1 MKKRK
6 IIAKLMVLS
15 MIISNVS
22 GINVQANENIY
33 LTNDNI
39 IEYTDKA
46 EAENSRTFEELNVNE
61 NVNFD
66 EIVENDDLIL
76 NENEIIENVEE
87 IEEVAEEFLE
97 TEIEVVSDEINI
109 ASPMVSRAAAIGNVN
124 ILSSDSTTVAQA
136 EAWARA
142 KGATEE
148 FIGLASLY
156 QKYASSRGG
165 VNWVVAYVQAAKET
179 GYGKFGGV
187 LDASYH
193 NPCGLKE
200 SSGGSDTDPN
210 AHKRFDNWDQGVIA
224 HLDHLALYA
233 GSAGY
238 PKTNYVSSWNNGN
251 LDSTSTYDSR
261 HFKYLAGTVTTVNAL
276 GGKWAPSK
284 TYGLEIFRLYC
295 DLTGAKYLDARNNLD
310 EPNNNAIITDGMLRV
325 RGWAVHAFGIKEINV
340 SLDGIYLG
348 IANCGVARP
357 DIVNVYPA
365 YFNSAESGYDTT
377 FNISNISNGSKTL
390 EMKIVA
396 NDGSYQTVTKTVNVN
411 RAVLETKSFLDS
423 PEENLNVT
431 TDTIRVRGWALD
443 SSGVKSVE
451 AFVDGKSLGNI
462 SYGAL
467 RPDVNKVCP
476 GYPSG
481 DNAGFDETV
490 NISSLSN
497 GKKTLEVKIT
507 GNSGTVQTIKRT
519 ISINRKSLEAKSFL
533 DSPEEN
539 LNVTTDTIRVRGWA
553 LDSSG
558 VKSVEAFVDG
568 KLLGNISYG
577 ALRPDVNKV
586 CPGYP
591 SGDNAGFDETVNI
604 SSLSNGKKTLEIK
617 ITGNSGTV
625 QTIKRTISINRKSL
639 EAKSFLDSPE
649 ENLNVTT
656 DTIRVRGWAL
666 DSSGVKSVEAFVDG
680 KSLGNISYGAL
691 RPDVNKVCPGY
702 PSGDNA
708 GFDETVNIS
717 SLSNGKKTLEIKITG
732 NSGTVQTIKRTIS
745 INRKSLEAKS
755 FLDSPEENLNVT
767 TDTIRVRGWALDS
780 SGVKS
785 VEAFVDGK
793 SLGNISYGALRPDVN
808 KVCPGYPSGDN
819 AGFDETVN
827 ISSLSNGKKTLEVKI
842 TGNSG
847 TVQTIKV
854 NFNKVTLESRNFLD
868 EPTVN
873 SSIVGTMTVRGWALS
888 EAGTKEVRI
897 KLDGQLLGKATIN
910 VTRNDVYNVHPE
922 YNNKKSGFTAT
933 FDISKVSAGTKELIV
948 EIEDNYGN
956 VQIVTRKIKKS
967 NKVVYID
974 AGHDYGGDRG
984 AVRVINGVTYDET
997 TLNIEVAEYLRT
1009 ELINRGYEVIMAR
1022 RMGERPTSSNY
1033 RENLWNRINAANNAN
1048 ADFYISIHQNT
1059 STTTSANGVEAY
1071 YSSVKPDSLNDITYK
1086 LNTSKAVAA
1095 SISSGIASALSMTNR
1110 GAKDD
1115 EFMVVK
1121 YTNMPAVLVECGFIS
1136 NENEAKKISDSSNQ
1150 KKIASVIADS
1160 IHNAL
1165 K

>member
-66 EIVENDDLIL
+66 EIVENGDLIL

-148 FIGLASLY
+148 FIRLASLY

-310 EPNNNAIITDGMLRV
+310 EPSNNAIITDDMLRV

-348 IANCGVARP
+348 IANYGVSRP

-443 SSGVKSVE
+443 SSGV
-451 AFVDGKSLGNI
+451 
-462 SYGAL
+462 
-467 RPDVNKVCP
+467 R
-476 GYPSG
+476 
-481 DNAGFDETV
+481 
-490 NISSLSN
+490 
-497 GKKTLEVKIT
+497 
-507 GNSGTVQTIKRT
+507 
-519 ISINRKSLEAKSFL
+519 
-533 DSPEEN
+533 
-539 LNVTTDTIRVRGWA
+539 
-553 LDSSG
+553 
-558 VKSVEAFVDG
+558 
-568 KLLGNISYG
+568 
-577 ALRPDVNKV
+577 
-586 CPGYP
+586 
-591 SGDNAGFDETVNI
+591 
-604 SSLSNGKKTLEIK
+604 
-617 ITGNSGTV
+617 
-625 QTIKRTISINRKSL
+625 
-639 EAKSFLDSPE
+639 
-649 ENLNVTT
+649 
-656 DTIRVRGWAL
+656 
-666 DSSGVKSVEAFVDG
+666 SVEAFVDG

-780 SGVKS
+780 SGVRS

-854 NFNKVTLESRNFLD
+854 NFNKVTLESRKFLD

-1110 GAKDD
+1110 GAKDE

>member
-66 EIVENDDLIL
+66 EIVENGDLIL

-148 FIGLASLY
+148 FIRLASLY

-310 EPNNNAIITDGMLRV
+310 EPSNNAIITDDMLRV

-348 IANCGVARP
+348 IANYGVSRP

-443 SSGVKSVE
+443 SSGV
-451 AFVDGKSLGNI
+451 
-462 SYGAL
+462 
-467 RPDVNKVCP
+467 R
-476 GYPSG
+476 
-481 DNAGFDETV
+481 
-490 NISSLSN
+490 
-497 GKKTLEVKIT
+497 
-507 GNSGTVQTIKRT
+507 
-519 ISINRKSLEAKSFL
+519 
-533 DSPEEN
+533 
-539 LNVTTDTIRVRGWA
+539 
-553 LDSSG
+553 
-558 VKSVEAFVDG
+558 
-568 KLLGNISYG
+568 
-577 ALRPDVNKV
+577 
-586 CPGYP
+586 
-591 SGDNAGFDETVNI
+591 
-604 SSLSNGKKTLEIK
+604 
-617 ITGNSGTV
+617 
-625 QTIKRTISINRKSL
+625 
-639 EAKSFLDSPE
+639 
-649 ENLNVTT
+649 
-656 DTIRVRGWAL
+656 
-666 DSSGVKSVEAFVDG
+666 SVEAFVDG

-780 SGVKS
+780 SGVRSVEAFVDGKSLGNISYGALRPDVNKVCPGYPSGDNAGFDETVNISSLSNGKKTLEIKITGNSGTVQTIKRTISINRKSLEAKSFLDSPEENLNVTTDTIRVRGWALDSSGVRS

-854 NFNKVTLESRNFLD
+854 NFNKVTLESRKFLD

-1110 GAKDD
+1110 GAKDE

>member
-22 GINVQANENIY
+22 GINVQATENIN
-33 LTNDNI
+33 LSNDNI
-39 IEYTDKA
+39 IYNDNF
-46 EAENSRTFEELNVNE
+46 EAENRETFEGDNVNE
-61 NVNFD
+61 NLIFH
-66 EIVENDDLIL
+66 ETVENDDLIS
-76 NENEIIENVEE
+76 NENEIVEDMEE
-87 IEEVAEEFLE
+87 IEGIAEEFNYNE
-97 TEIEVVSDEINI
+97 SEVVSEEINI

-136 EAWARA
+136 ESWARS

-148 FIGLASLY
+148 FIRLASLY

-310 EPNNNAIITDGMLRV
+310 EPSNNAIITDDMLRV

-348 IANCGVARP
+348 IANYGVSRP

-411 RAVLETKSFLDS
+411 RAVLET
-423 PEENLNVT
+423 
-431 TDTIRVRGWALD
+431 
-443 SSGVKSVE
+443 
-451 AFVDGKSLGNI
+451 
-462 SYGAL
+462 
-467 RPDVNKVCP
+467 
-476 GYPSG
+476 
-481 DNAGFDETV
+481 
-490 NISSLSN
+490 
-497 GKKTLEVKIT
+497 
-507 GNSGTVQTIKRT
+507 
-519 ISINRKSLEAKSFL
+519 KSFL

-680 KSLGNISYGAL
+680 KL
-691 RPDVNKVCPGY
+691 
-702 PSGDNA
+702 
-708 GFDETVNIS
+708 
-717 SLSNGKKTLEIKITG
+717 
-732 NSGTVQTIKRTIS
+732 
-745 INRKSLEAKS
+745 
-755 FLDSPEENLNVT
+755 
-767 TDTIRVRGWALDS
+767 
-780 SGVKS
+780 
-785 VEAFVDGK
+785 
-793 SLGNISYGALRPDVN
+793 LGNISYGALRPDVN

-1110 GAKDD
+1110 GAKDE

>member
-66 EIVENDDLIL
+66 EIVENGDLIL

-148 FIGLASLY
+148 FIRLASLY

-310 EPNNNAIITDGMLRV
+310 EPSNNAIITDDMLRV

-348 IANCGVARP
+348 IANYGVSRP

-443 SSGVKSVE
+443 SSGVRSVE

-481 DNAGFDETV
+481 DNAGFDEIV
-490 NISSLSN
+490 NIASLSN
-497 GKKTLEVKIT
+497 GKKTLEIKIT

-604 SSLSNGKKTLEIK
+604 SSLSNGKKTLE
-617 ITGNSGTV
+617 
-625 QTIKRTISINRKSL
+625 
-639 EAKSFLDSPE
+639 
-649 ENLNVTT
+649 
-656 DTIRVRGWAL
+656 
-666 DSSGVKSVEAFVDG
+666 
-680 KSLGNISYGAL
+680 
-691 RPDVNKVCPGY
+691 
-702 PSGDNA
+702 
-708 GFDETVNIS
+708 
-717 SLSNGKKTLEIKITG
+717 
-732 NSGTVQTIKRTIS
+732 
-745 INRKSLEAKS
+745 
-755 FLDSPEENLNVT
+755 
-767 TDTIRVRGWALDS
+767 
-780 SGVKS
+780 
-785 VEAFVDGK
+785 
-793 SLGNISYGALRPDVN
+793 
-808 KVCPGYPSGDN
+808 
-819 AGFDETVN
+819 
-827 ISSLSNGKKTLEVKI
+827 VKI

-854 NFNKVTLESRNFLD
+854 NFNKVTLESRKFLD

-1110 GAKDD
+1110 GAKDE

>member
-22 GINVQANENIY
+22 GINVQATENIN
-33 LTNDNI
+33 LPNDNI
-39 IEYTDKA
+39 IYNDNF
-46 EAENSRTFEELNVNE
+46 EAENRETFEGDNVNE
-61 NVNFD
+61 NLISH
-66 EIVENDDLIL
+66 ETVENDDLIS
-76 NENEIIENVEE
+76 NENEIVEDMEE
-87 IEEVAEEFLE
+87 IGEIAEEFNYNE
-97 TEIEVVSDEINI
+97 SEVVSEEINI
-109 ASPMVSRAAAIGNVN
+109 ASPTVSRAAAIGNVN

-136 EAWARA
+136 ESWARS

-148 FIGLASLY
+148 FIRLASLY

-310 EPNNNAIITDGMLRV
+310 EPSNNAIITDDMLRV

-348 IANCGVARP
+348 IANYGVSRP

-443 SSGVKSVE
+443 SSGV
-451 AFVDGKSLGNI
+451 
-462 SYGAL
+462 
-467 RPDVNKVCP
+467 R
-476 GYPSG
+476 
-481 DNAGFDETV
+481 
-490 NISSLSN
+490 
-497 GKKTLEVKIT
+497 
-507 GNSGTVQTIKRT
+507 
-519 ISINRKSLEAKSFL
+519 
-533 DSPEEN
+533 
-539 LNVTTDTIRVRGWA
+539 
-553 LDSSG
+553 
-558 VKSVEAFVDG
+558 
-568 KLLGNISYG
+568 
-577 ALRPDVNKV
+577 
-586 CPGYP
+586 
-591 SGDNAGFDETVNI
+591 
-604 SSLSNGKKTLEIK
+604 
-617 ITGNSGTV
+617 
-625 QTIKRTISINRKSL
+625 
-639 EAKSFLDSPE
+639 
-649 ENLNVTT
+649 
-656 DTIRVRGWAL
+656 
-666 DSSGVKSVEAFVDG
+666 SVEAFVDG

-780 SGVKS
+780 SGVRS

-827 ISSLSNGKKTLEVKI
+827 ISSLSNGKKTLEIKI

>member
-22 GINVQANENIY
+22 GINVQATENIN
-33 LTNDNI
+33 LPNDNI
-39 IEYTDKA
+39 IYNDNF
-46 EAENSRTFEELNVNE
+46 EAENRETFEGDNVNE
-61 NVNFD
+61 NLISH
-66 EIVENDDLIL
+66 ETVENDDLIS
-76 NENEIIENVEE
+76 NENEIVEDMEE
-87 IEEVAEEFLE
+87 IGEIAEEFNYNE
-97 TEIEVVSDEINI
+97 SEVVSEEINI

-136 EAWARA
+136 ESWARS

-148 FIGLASLY
+148 FIRLASLY

-310 EPNNNAIITDGMLRV
+310 EPSNNAIITDDMLRV

-348 IANCGVARP
+348 IANYGVSRP

-451 AFVDGKSLGNI
+451 AFVDG
-462 SYGAL
+462 
-467 RPDVNKVCP
+467 R
-476 GYPSG
+476 
-481 DNAGFDETV
+481 
-490 NISSLSN
+490 
-497 GKKTLEVKIT
+497 
-507 GNSGTVQTIKRT
+507 
-519 ISINRKSLEAKSFL
+519 
-533 DSPEEN
+533 
-539 LNVTTDTIRVRGWA
+539 
-553 LDSSG
+553 
-558 VKSVEAFVDG
+558 
-568 KLLGNISYG
+568 
-577 ALRPDVNKV
+577 
-586 CPGYP
+586 
-591 SGDNAGFDETVNI
+591 
-604 SSLSNGKKTLEIK
+604 
-617 ITGNSGTV
+617 
-625 QTIKRTISINRKSL
+625 
-639 EAKSFLDSPE
+639 
-649 ENLNVTT
+649 
-656 DTIRVRGWAL
+656 
-666 DSSGVKSVEAFVDG
+666 
-680 KSLGNISYGAL
+680 
-691 RPDVNKVCPGY
+691 
-702 PSGDNA
+702 
-708 GFDETVNIS
+708 
-717 SLSNGKKTLEIKITG
+717 
-732 NSGTVQTIKRTIS
+732 
-745 INRKSLEAKS
+745 
-755 FLDSPEENLNVT
+755 
-767 TDTIRVRGWALDS
+767 
-780 SGVKS
+780 
-785 VEAFVDGK
+785 

-910 VTRNDVYNVHPE
+910 VARNDVYNVHPE

-997 TLNIEVAEYLRT
+997 TLNIAEYLRT

-1033 RENLWNRINAANNAN
+1033 RESLWNRINAANNAN

>member
-22 GINVQANENIY
+22 GINVQATENIN
-33 LTNDNI
+33 LSNDNI
-39 IEYTDKA
+39 IYNDNF
-46 EAENSRTFEELNVNE
+46 EAENRETFEGDNVNE
-61 NVNFD
+61 NLIFH
-66 EIVENDDLIL
+66 ETVENDDLIS
-76 NENEIIENVEE
+76 NENEIVEDMEE
-87 IEEVAEEFLE
+87 IEGIAEEFNYNE
-97 TEIEVVSDEINI
+97 SEVVSEEINI

-136 EAWARA
+136 ESWARS

-148 FIGLASLY
+148 FIRLASLY

-310 EPNNNAIITDGMLRV
+310 EPSNNAIITDDMLRV

-348 IANCGVARP
+348 IANYGVSRP

-451 AFVDGKSLGNI
+451 AFVDGKL
-462 SYGAL
+462 
-467 RPDVNKVCP
+467 
-476 GYPSG
+476 
-481 DNAGFDETV
+481 
-490 NISSLSN
+490 
-497 GKKTLEVKIT
+497 
-507 GNSGTVQTIKRT
+507 
-519 ISINRKSLEAKSFL
+519 
-533 DSPEEN
+533 
-539 LNVTTDTIRVRGWA
+539 
-553 LDSSG
+553 
-558 VKSVEAFVDG
+558 
-568 KLLGNISYG
+568 
-577 ALRPDVNKV
+577 
-586 CPGYP
+586 
-591 SGDNAGFDETVNI
+591 
-604 SSLSNGKKTLEIK
+604 
-617 ITGNSGTV
+617 
-625 QTIKRTISINRKSL
+625 
-639 EAKSFLDSPE
+639 
-649 ENLNVTT
+649 
-656 DTIRVRGWAL
+656 
-666 DSSGVKSVEAFVDG
+666 
-680 KSLGNISYGAL
+680 
-691 RPDVNKVCPGY
+691 
-702 PSGDNA
+702 
-708 GFDETVNIS
+708 
-717 SLSNGKKTLEIKITG
+717 
-732 NSGTVQTIKRTIS
+732 
-745 INRKSLEAKS
+745 
-755 FLDSPEENLNVT
+755 
-767 TDTIRVRGWALDS
+767 
-780 SGVKS
+780 
-785 VEAFVDGK
+785 
-793 SLGNISYGALRPDVN
+793 LGNISYGALRPDVN

-1110 GAKDD
+1110 GAKDE

>member
-22 GINVQANENIY
+22 GINVQATENIN
-33 LTNDNI
+33 LSNDNI
-39 IEYTDKA
+39 IYNDNF
-46 EAENSRTFEELNVNE
+46 EAENRETFEGDNVNE
-61 NVNFD
+61 NLIFH
-66 EIVENDDLIL
+66 ETVENDDLIS
-76 NENEIIENVEE
+76 NENEIVEDMEE
-87 IEEVAEEFLE
+87 IEGIAEEFNYNE
-97 TEIEVVSDEINI
+97 SEVVSEEINI

-136 EAWARA
+136 ESWARS

-148 FIGLASLY
+148 FIRLASLY

-310 EPNNNAIITDGMLRV
+310 EPSNNAIITDDMLRV

-348 IANCGVARP
+348 IANYGVSRP

-443 SSGVKSVE
+443 SSGV
-451 AFVDGKSLGNI
+451 
-462 SYGAL
+462 
-467 RPDVNKVCP
+467 R
-476 GYPSG
+476 
-481 DNAGFDETV
+481 
-490 NISSLSN
+490 
-497 GKKTLEVKIT
+497 
-507 GNSGTVQTIKRT
+507 
-519 ISINRKSLEAKSFL
+519 
-533 DSPEEN
+533 
-539 LNVTTDTIRVRGWA
+539 
-553 LDSSG
+553 
-558 VKSVEAFVDG
+558 
-568 KLLGNISYG
+568 
-577 ALRPDVNKV
+577 
-586 CPGYP
+586 
-591 SGDNAGFDETVNI
+591 
-604 SSLSNGKKTLEIK
+604 
-617 ITGNSGTV
+617 
-625 QTIKRTISINRKSL
+625 
-639 EAKSFLDSPE
+639 
-649 ENLNVTT
+649 
-656 DTIRVRGWAL
+656 
-666 DSSGVKSVEAFVDG
+666 SVEAFVDG

-780 SGVKS
+780 SGVRS

-1110 GAKDD
+1110 GAKDE

>member
-22 GINVQANENIY
+22 GINVQATENIN
-33 LTNDNI
+33 LPNDNI
-39 IEYTDKA
+39 IYNDNF
-46 EAENSRTFEELNVNE
+46 EAENRETFEGDNVNE
-61 NVNFD
+61 NLISH
-66 EIVENDDLIL
+66 ETVENDDLIS
-76 NENEIIENVEE
+76 NENEIVEDMEE
-87 IEEVAEEFLE
+87 IGEIAEEFNYNE
-97 TEIEVVSDEINI
+97 SEVVSEEINI
-109 ASPMVSRAAAIGNVN
+109 ASPTVSRAAAIGNVN

-136 EAWARA
+136 ESWARS

-148 FIGLASLY
+148 FIRLASLY

-310 EPNNNAIITDGMLRV
+310 EPSNNAIITDDMLRV

-348 IANCGVARP
+348 IANYGVSRP

-411 RAVLETKSFLDS
+411 RAVLET
-423 PEENLNVT
+423 
-431 TDTIRVRGWALD
+431 
-443 SSGVKSVE
+443 
-451 AFVDGKSLGNI
+451 
-462 SYGAL
+462 
-467 RPDVNKVCP
+467 
-476 GYPSG
+476 
-481 DNAGFDETV
+481 
-490 NISSLSN
+490 
-497 GKKTLEVKIT
+497 
-507 GNSGTVQTIKRT
+507 
-519 ISINRKSLEAKSFL
+519 
-533 DSPEEN
+533 
-539 LNVTTDTIRVRGWA
+539 
-553 LDSSG
+553 
-558 VKSVEAFVDG
+558 
-568 KLLGNISYG
+568 
-577 ALRPDVNKV
+577 
-586 CPGYP
+586 
-591 SGDNAGFDETVNI
+591 
-604 SSLSNGKKTLEIK
+604 
-617 ITGNSGTV
+617 
-625 QTIKRTISINRKSL
+625 
-639 EAKSFLDSPE
+639 KSFLDSPE

>member
-66 EIVENDDLIL
+66 EIVENGDLIL

-148 FIGLASLY
+148 FIRLASLY

-310 EPNNNAIITDGMLRV
+310 EPSNNAIITDDMLRV

-348 IANCGVARP
+348 IANYGVSRP

-443 SSGVKSVE
+443 SSGV
-451 AFVDGKSLGNI
+451 
-462 SYGAL
+462 
-467 RPDVNKVCP
+467 R
-476 GYPSG
+476 
-481 DNAGFDETV
+481 
-490 NISSLSN
+490 
-497 GKKTLEVKIT
+497 
-507 GNSGTVQTIKRT
+507 
-519 ISINRKSLEAKSFL
+519 
-533 DSPEEN
+533 
-539 LNVTTDTIRVRGWA
+539 
-553 LDSSG
+553 
-558 VKSVEAFVDG
+558 
-568 KLLGNISYG
+568 
-577 ALRPDVNKV
+577 
-586 CPGYP
+586 
-591 SGDNAGFDETVNI
+591 
-604 SSLSNGKKTLEIK
+604 
-617 ITGNSGTV
+617 
-625 QTIKRTISINRKSL
+625 
-639 EAKSFLDSPE
+639 
-649 ENLNVTT
+649 
-656 DTIRVRGWAL
+656 
-666 DSSGVKSVEAFVDG
+666 SVEAFVDG

-793 SLGNISYGALRPDVN
+793 LLGNISYGALRPDVN

-854 NFNKVTLESRNFLD
+854 NFNKVTLESRKFLD

-1110 GAKDD
+1110 GAKDE